1 MNKKPIYVWSAIT
14 AIALLSACAGPIPT
28 TKTETVAG
36 DISGKVSLYIS
47 ADPIENKAYGDIVA
61 AFNKSHPKAEVEI
74 INVPN
79 GSDYRKR
86 LAADFAAG
94 SPADIFFLNYQ
105 RYAPYAAKSQ
115 LEPLGDLIARSRVI
129 QESDFYEP
137 ALKPLRWNGKL
148 TCLPLNISSSV
159 IYYNKSLFASIG
171 VAEPSKDWTWD
182 DMVRTAQRFSNLKVD
197 GQRVFGFG
205 GEVSLFR
212 VAPYIWSNG
221 GELVDHPDK
230 PSALTL
236 DTPAARAAIQ
246 KWAELQTTLGVA
258 PTAVDDKAEDPITR
272 FINGRLAMVMD
283 SRRVTPTFR
292 DSIGGKFDWDVAP
305 VPRYASPTAILHSD
319 AVCMAANSKNKPAA
333 WALIETLVGPPGQ
346 TILAE
351 IGRTVPSLKSVAMS
365 KAFIA
370 PGAKPANSQVWLENI
385 PKLRYVPVAVNWPD
399 IETLINKELE
409 GVYYGR
415 QSLDDALKNLPKGL
429 AF

>member
-1 MNKKPIYVWSAIT
+1 MNKKINYLQSVSI
-14 AIALLSACAGPIPT
+14 AIALLSACATPT
-28 TKTETVAG
+28 PTAKPQPAADAIG
-36 DISGKVSLYIS
+36 GKVSLYVS
-47 ADPIENKAYGDIVA
+47 ADPIENKAYTDIVA
-61 AFNKSHPKAEVEI
+61 AFKKTHPTAEVEL

-105 RYAPYAAKSQ
+105 RYAPYAAKNQ
-115 LEPLGDLIARSRVI
+115 LEPLGDHIARSRVI

-148 TCLPLNISSSV
+148 TCLPVNISSSV

-171 VAEPSKDWTWD
+171 AAEPSKDWTWD

-212 VAPYIWSNG
+212 AAPYIWSNG
-221 GELVDHPDK
+221 GELVDNPDK
-230 PSALTL
+230 PSALAL

-246 KWAELQTTLGVA
+246 KWVELQTTLGVA
-258 PTAVDDKAEDPITR
+258 PTAVDDKAEDPTTR
-272 FINGRLAMVMD
+272 FINGRLAMFMD

-292 DSIGGKFDWDVAP
+292 DSIGSKFDWDVAP
-305 VPRYASPTAILHSD
+305 LPRYTTPTAILHSE

-333 WALIETLVGPPGQ
+333 WALIETLVGPQGQ

-351 IGRTVPSLKSVAMS
+351 IGRSVPSLKSVAMS
-365 KAFIA
+365 RSFIT

-385 PKLRYVPVAVNWPD
+385 PKLRYAPVAVNWPD
-399 IETLINKELE
+399 TETLINKELE

-415 QSLDDALKNLPKGL
+415 QSLDDALKNLPKSL
-429 AF
+429 Q